1 MSMARAERPVASAA
15 GLPVRRALLV
25 VVALL
30 AVQAVALYAMGRV
43 PICTCGTVKLWH
55 GVVQSSENSQ
65 HLTDWYTFSHIIH
78 GFLFYAGTRLLLPR
92 WSWATRLIVAVL
104 IEGAWELTENSSFII
119 ERYRAGTI
127 SLDYYGDSIVNSV
140 ADTLAMIF
148 GFVLAWRLPIAVTI
162 AVALLFEVL
171 VGLHIRDN
179 LTLNII
185 MLIHPF
191 DAIRQW
197 QAGPPII

>member
-1 MSMARAERPVASAA
+1 MSTMRAERPVASAA
-15 GLPVRRALLV
+15 GLPVHWALAV
-25 VVALL
+25 VLALL
-30 AVQAVALYAMGRV
+30 AVQAAALWMMGRV

-78 GFLFYAGTRLLLPR
+78 GFLFYAGTWLLLPR
-92 WSWATRLIVAVL
+92 WSWAARLIVAVL

-140 ADTLAMIF
+140 ADTVSMIAGFLLAR
-148 GFVLAWRLPIAVTI
+148 WLPVAATI
-162 AVALLFEVL
+162 AIALLFEVL

-179 LTLNII
+179 LTLNVI

>member
-1 MSMARAERPVASAA
+1 MSAAGAERPVAAS
-15 GLPVRRALLV
+15 GLPVRTALAV
-25 VVALL
+25 VLGLL
-30 AVQAVALYAMGRV
+30 AVQAIALYAMGRV

-55 GVVQSSENSQ
+55 GVVMSSEHSQ

-78 GFLFYAGTRLLLPR
+78 GFLFYAATWLLLPR
-92 WSWATRLIVAVL
+92 WSWAARLIVATL
-104 IEGAWELTENSSFII
+104 IEGGWELTENSSWII

-140 ADTLAMIF
+140 ADTVSMIV
-148 GFVLAWRLPIAVTI
+148 GFVLALRLPVALTI

>member
-1 MSMARAERPVASAA
+1 MSWAGAERPVSSTA
-15 GLPVRRALLV
+15 GFPVRWALAV
-25 VVALL
+25 VLGLL
-30 AVQAVALYAMGRV
+30 AIQATALFAMGRV

-55 GVVQSSENSQ
+55 GVVMSSENSQ

-78 GFLFYAGTRLLLPR
+78 GFLFYAGTWLLLRR
-92 WSWATRLIVAVL
+92 WPWTARLIVAVL

-140 ADTLAMIF
+140 ADTLAMIA
-148 GFVLAWRLPIAVTI
+148 GFLLAWRLPIAATVAI
-162 AVALLFEVL
+162 AVLFEVL

-179 LTLNII
+179 LTLNVI